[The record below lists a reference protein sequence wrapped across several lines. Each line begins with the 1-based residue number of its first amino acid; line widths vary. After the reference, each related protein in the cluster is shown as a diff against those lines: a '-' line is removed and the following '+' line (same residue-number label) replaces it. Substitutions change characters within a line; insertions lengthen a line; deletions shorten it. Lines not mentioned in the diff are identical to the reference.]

1 MTRRAPFCARVL
13 CAAALAAAMVLAGCG
28 LPPSFPNELRGI
40 AGQQIHVSDI
50 NLVMS
55 DPELTDEERLQRL
68 NEMGIVD
75 EDLIDYIFNTFP
87 R

>member
-1 MTRRAPFCARVL
+1 MTRLAPFCARLL
-13 CAAALAAAMVLAGCG
+13 CLAALAAALPGGCG

-50 NLVMS
+50 NLLMS
-55 DPELTDEERLQRL
+55 DPELTDDERLRKL

>member
-1 MTRRAPFCARVL
+1 MTRRAPFRALLVCVAAL
-13 CAAALAAAMVLAGCG
+13 FAAALWAGCG

-40 AGQQIHVSDI
+40 AGQQIHISDI